1 MLKEFSIKDTPNVKV
16 HGRTVKG
23 ASPLPLF
30 WNHSGVEV
38 NCDGSELWIDLDVDH
53 GFHEPWIAVELNGA
67 LMSRRMLT
75 KEDHAVCL
83 FRSMTPGV
91 IKNVKF
97 YRELQAMGE
106 DDLCHVLVK
115 GFRTDGTFH
124 PVKESDFKLEFIGDS
139 VTSGEGTYG
148 ANADTDWLAMYM
160 SSSRHFANI
169 IEKAMKA
176 EVRIISQGGW
186 GIYAGW
192 DNDVRHNIPS
202 IYEPICGLATGPINE
217 ALGANLPNDYEA
229 WKPDAIIV
237 NLGTNDNSSFN
248 TPPLEIPGMGTFK
261 NHRNPDGTYV
271 REDIEKVIDAVYNF
285 LKMLRRLNP
294 SSHLLWA
301 YGMLGSDMKSAIL
314 EAMDKYKADTG
325 DDNVAFL
332 DLPNIN
338 EITVGSH
345 GHPGYKSH
353 IESAR
358 VLGEYLSKK
367 FGRAYEEPLGNL

>member
-1 MLKEFSIKDTPNVKV
+1 MLKKFDINNIENLKV

-75 KEDHAVCL
+75 KEDHTVCL

-91 IKNVKF
+91 VKNVKF

-124 PVKESDFKLEFIGDS
+124 PVKESDFRLEFIGDS

-169 IEKAMKA
+169 IEKAMRA

-314 EAMDKYKADTG
+314 EAMDKYKLDTG

-358 VLGEYLSKK
+358 VIGAYLSKK
-367 FGRAYEEPLGNL
+367 FGRHYEEPLGNL